1 MTATTSRPL
10 TKILIANRGEIACR
24 VIATCRKMGIR
35 SVAVYSEADR
45 TARHVQLADEA
56 IAIGASEPKASYLNI
71 PVLIAAAQ
79 STGAQAIHPGYG
91 FLSENPGFAQAC
103 TSAGIVFIGPSAQAI
118 EAMGS
123 KSAAKEIMQKA
134 GVPLVPGYNGED
146 QSPEGLLAQAE
157 KVGFPLLIKASA
169 GGGGRGIRIVRA
181 AEEFAAA
188 LTSCKRESLSSFG
201 NDHVLLERYLSSARH
216 IEVQVFGDTHGQVV
230 HLFERDCSMQRRHQK
245 VIEEAPAPLLTAEQ
259 RASLGAIAVRA
270 AQAIGY
276 TGAGTV
282 EFIAEA
288 LPDGRAGA
296 CYFMEMNT
304 RLQVEHPVTEM
315 ITGLDLVEW
324 QIRVARGESLP
335 LTQDQI
341 RCHGHAIELRLCA
354 EDPSRDFMP
363 STGRMT
369 RYAMAPEIAGEVR
382 IDSGLREGDT
392 VSPYYDSMIAKLICW
407 GEDRPTAIAR
417 AQQALA
423 QTHLAG
429 PTTNLRFLSRLL
441 ALPAFQ
447 NAELSTAVIASHQTT
462 LTAPR
467 PLSDQHLVLAVA
479 AALQSGPWA
488 SAGPLSPTDHTSRD
502 QSPDPWSLPNA
513 FRITA
518 PAQRSLRLSRD
529 AEDWS
534 VTVQWAPLAI
544 GLGEALDPIDL
555 LPTESPRQLA
565 VCWRGQVLHGWAD
578 WERQPTIRLH
588 LWTEDDDVL
597 LQWDDP
603 YATGQLDDD
612 AEASLT
618 APMPGQVMRVHVGP
632 GATVQKGEALLVIS
646 AMKMEFLVSAPR
658 DGVVEAL
665 LCKEGDIVTEGL
677 TLARLAPL
685 VHAETPTPVKN

>member
-1 MTATTSRPL
+1 MTIPTIRPL

-24 VIATCRKMGIR
+24 VIATCRRMGIR

-45 TARHVQLADEA
+45 HAQHVQLADEA

-71 PVLIAAAQ
+71 PVLIAAAT

-91 FLSENPGFAQAC
+91 FLSENPAFAQAC
-103 TSAGIVFIGPSAQAI
+103 ESAGIVFIGPNAQAI

-123 KSAAKEIMQKA
+123 KSAAKEIMHKA

-146 QSPEGLLAQAE
+146 QSVEGLLTQALQI
-157 KVGFPLLIKASA
+157 GFPLLIKASA

-188 LTSCKRESLSSFG
+188 LSSCKRESLASFG

-245 VIEEAPAPLLTAEQ
+245 VIEEAPAPLFTTEQ

-324 QIRVARGESLP
+324 QIRVARGEPLP
-335 LTQDQI
+335 CSQEQI

-369 RYAMAPEIAGEVR
+369 RYAMAPEVPGQIR

-407 GEDRPTAIAR
+407 GEDRPAAIAR

-423 QTHLAG
+423 QTQLAG
-429 PTTNLRFLSRLL
+429 PATNLRFLSRLL

-447 NAELSTAVIASHQTT
+447 TAQLSTAVIATHQTT

-467 PLSDQHLVLAVA
+467 PLSDDHRVLAVA

-488 SAGPLSPTDHTSRD
+488 AAGRGTRTDPDTHHKSA
-502 QSPDPWSLPNA
+502 DPWRQPTA
-513 FRITA
+513 FRLTA
-518 PAQRSLRLSRD
+518 PAQRTLQLSRD
-529 AEDWS
+529 DEHWS
-534 VTVQWAPLAI
+534 VTVQFAPLAVA
-544 GLGEALDPIDL
+544 LGDALEPIDL

-565 VCWRGQVLHGWAD
+565 VAWRGRVLRGWAD
-578 WERQPTIRLH
+578 WEMQPSIRLH
-588 LWTEDDDVL
+588 LWNEDHDAL
-597 LQWDDP
+597 LYWDDP
-603 YATGQLDDD
+603 YASGQLNDD
-612 AEASLT
+612 AETALT
-618 APMPGQVMRVHVGP
+618 APMPGQVMRVHVVA

-658 DGVVEAL
+658 DGIVEEL
-665 LCKEGDIVTEGL
+665 LCQEGDIVTEGL
-677 TLARLAPL
+677 TLARLAPPGA
-685 VHAETPTPVKN
+685 AEISSTARR

>member
-1 MTATTSRPL
+1 MSIATIRPL
-10 TKILIANRGEIACR
+10 SKILVANRGEIACR

-45 TARHVQLADEA
+45 RARHVQLADEA
-56 IAIGASEPKASYLNI
+56 IAIGASEPTASYLNI
-71 PVLIAAAQ
+71 SVLIAAAT

-91 FLSENPGFAQAC
+91 FLSENPAFAQAC
-103 TSAGIVFIGPSAQAI
+103 ESAGIVFIGPSAQAI

-146 QSPEGLLAQAE
+146 QSAEGLLAQAL

-188 LTSCKRESLSSFG
+188 LSSCKRESLASFG

-245 VIEEAPAPLLTAEQ
+245 VVEEAPAPLLTAEQ
-259 RASLGAIAVRA
+259 RAALGAIAVRA

-324 QIRVARGESLP
+324 QIRVARGEPLP
-335 LTQDQI
+335 RSQEQI

-363 STGRMT
+363 STGCMT
-369 RYAMAPEIAGEVR
+369 RYAMASEVPGQLR
-382 IDSGLREGDT
+382 VDSGLREGDT

-423 QTHLAG
+423 QTQLTG
-429 PTTNLRFLSRLL
+429 PATNLRFLSRLL

-447 NAELSTAVIASHQTT
+447 TAQLSTAVIASHQTA

-467 PLSDQHLVLAVA
+467 PLSEDHRVLAVA
-479 AALQSGPWA
+479 AALRSGPWA
-488 SAGPLSPTDHTSRD
+488 AAGIRSQTASRAPHGN
-502 QSPDPWSLPNA
+502 PDPWSHSTA
-513 FRITA
+513 FRLTA
-518 PAQRSLRLSRD
+518 PAQRTLQLSRD
-529 AEDWS
+529 TEHWS
-534 VTVQWAPLAI
+534 VTVRLAPLAI
-544 GLGEALDPIDL
+544 ALDEEMEPIDL
-555 LPTESPRQLA
+555 LPAESPRQLA
-565 VCWRGQVLHGWAD
+565 VAWRGRVLRGWAD
-578 WERQPTIRLH
+578 WEMQPAIRLH
-588 LWTEDDDVL
+588 LWSEDNDL
-597 LQWDDP
+597 LLYWGDP

-618 APMPGQVMRVHVGP
+618 APMPGQVIRVHVGP
-632 GATVQKGEALLVIS
+632 GATVRKGESLLVIS

-658 DGVVEAL
+658 DGVVEEL
-665 LCKEGDIVTEGL
+665 FCKEGDIVTEGL
-677 TLARLAPL
+677 ILARLVPPL
-685 VHAETPTPVKN
+685 ICPPST

>member
-181 AEEFAAA
+181 ADDFAAA

-447 NAELSTAVIASHQTT
+447 NAELSTAVIASHQTP

-685 VHAETPTPVKN
+685 AHAETPTPVKN

>member
-488 SAGPLSPTDHTSRD
+488 SAGPLSPTAHTPRD

-578 WERQPTIRLH
+578 WERQPTVRLH

-685 VHAETPTPVKN
+685 AHAETPTPVKN